1 MKHSTSSRLFLLL
14 TSALALSLIAPAR
27 IHLLSW
33 GQAGLSSTA
42 YPSSLQH
49 TGGSLEAD
57 LNDDGQLEQ
66 VALHNGTAVI
76 KRNAVSLWGSPP
88 DWQVRQ
94 AQITDLD
101 HDGDPE
107 VALLIWRDFAP
118 WPIDKYL
125 VYPGR
130 IQDFHD
136 RQERS
141 CHLIMI
147 GWRRQVFTE
156 IWAGS
161 ALVDPL
167 IAFTTADL
175 DHDQRQELIAL
186 EGRYDHSYRIGQSVT
201 VWEWNGFGFSLLSR
215 GPQGR
220 FYDLITVRSPS
231 GSDLLLIQGI
241 FWR

>member
-1 MKHSTSSRLFLLL
+1 MNHSTNSRFFLLL

-33 GQAGLSSTA
+33 QQAGFSSAA
-42 YPSSLQH
+42 YIPSLQPN
-49 TGGSLEAD
+49 GKPLEAD
-57 LNDDGQLEQ
+57 LDGDGQLEQ
-66 VALHNGTAVI
+66 VALHKGVAVI
-76 KRNAVSLWGSPP
+76 QRKTVSLWVSPP
-88 DWQVRQ
+88 DWQVSQ
-94 AQITDLD
+94 AQITDLNR
-101 HDGDPE
+101 DGDPE
-107 VALLIWRDFAP
+107 IALLIWRDFAP

-136 RQERS
+136 RRERS
-141 CHLIMI
+141 CHFVLI
-147 GWRRQVFTE
+147 GWRRQAFVE

-175 DHDQRQELIAL
+175 DHDQKQELIAL

-215 GPQGR
+215 EPQGR

-231 GSDLLLIQGI
+231 GFDLLLVQGI
-241 FWR
+241 FRR